1 MDKTTFCSTSTSIP
15 RGHKLESVLLHFQSN
30 SPANAG
36 QGWAGCCSHWGSE
49 SKDERPLSVSLPLFL
64 QFCLSSKYIFKTR
77 TKEKTQFLKKKKK
90 KHNART
96 KREIRQ
102 RFEFQENHKFH
113 EDKYYIH
120 SVSLCTFK
128 DYLCVLSAKN
138 RTSHLVAEQTNTC

>member
-1 MDKTTFCSTSTSIP
+1 MQDRAGLAVAAIGGVNQRMKDLSLSHSLFSYNSAFQVNTSL
-15 RGHKLESVLLHFQSN
+15 KLEQKKKLN
-30 SPANAG
+30 
-36 QGWAGCCSHWGSE
+36 
-49 SKDERPLSVSLPLFL
+49 FL
-64 QFCLSSKYIFKTR
+64 
-77 TKEKTQFLKKKKK
+77 KKKK

-128 DYLCVLSAKN
+128 DYLCVVSAKN